1 MKNII
6 DELIYERA
14 PWLQSEKLVARIA
27 EQSLKILHKYDK
39 TVAIAENLQALSGI
53 EIFEQILV
61 EVVRN
66 VEIFGLTNVPKSG
79 PALLVSN
86 HPMGVADAIFLYS
99 ALRDLRP
106 DVYFF
111 ANRDVL
117 RLFPQLS
124 YCIAPVEWRQEKRSK
139 LQTKETLT
147 FTKCA
152 MAEGKFRVIF

>member
-99 ALRDLRP
+99 ALQDLRP